1 MGHGHIAWLP
11 IQFSWCSC
19 GERENINM
27 TNIGKSE
34 RVTQNRL
41 VKLFCDELAYR
52 YLCDWADRA
61 ANSNIEDIHP
71 SEFLTGR
78 MRLG

>member
-1 MGHGHIAWLP
+1 
-11 IQFSWCSC
+11 
-19 GERENINM
+19 M